1 MFGEELL
8 AALPAASLLVN
19 MSNTAWFGDSLA
31 QPQHLQIAQLR
42 AIETGRVMLRA
53 TNTGMTAMV
62 RADGTV
68 AAALPP
74 FTTAALV
81 VQAQG
86 RTGLTPY
93 ARWGNLMALL
103 IAAGACLTAL
113 RREKN

>member
-1 MFGEELL
+1 
-8 AALPAASLLVN
+8 LLVN
-19 MSNTAWFGDSLA
+19 LSNTAWFGDSLA
-31 QPQHLQIAQLR
+31 QPQHLQIARLR

-62 RADGTV
+62 AANGTI

-74 FTTAALV
+74 FVTDALV

-93 ARWGNLMALL
+93 ARWGNLLALL
-103 IAAGACLTAL
+103 IAVGACLTAV
-113 RREKN
+113 RRGKN